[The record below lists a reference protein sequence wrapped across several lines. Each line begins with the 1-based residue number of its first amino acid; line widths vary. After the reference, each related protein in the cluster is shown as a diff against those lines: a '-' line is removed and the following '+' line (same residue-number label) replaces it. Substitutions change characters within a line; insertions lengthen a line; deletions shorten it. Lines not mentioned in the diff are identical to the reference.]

1 MSNTAIAVGFRQAR
15 VDLESQGIIPDCP
28 LKVAAVLSSH
38 AAIVISQS
46 HTGVEGDR
54 QIEIGNRSIKVAS
67 GIALLGAVEI
77 ACRRAGCLCLHHYGG
92 KSYGQDTSLHT
103 DLRHPEIV
111 WGQRTN
117 LS

>member
-67 GIALLGAVEI
+67 GIALLRAIEI
-77 ACRRAGCLCLHHYGG
+77 GGSRMRGLGVRHRGG
-92 KSYGQDTSLHT
+92 KQEEENH
-103 DLRHPEIV
+103 
-111 WGQRTN
+111 
-117 LS
+117 